1 MKCLALSELSYL
13 HKCVW
18 DWALKEAFLYM
29 TNQLV
34 VSRGIFQPR
43 LLICTNACGIEL
55 QKTLFIHFDPV
66 LVTKGIFQPWL
77 FIGPTPHNM
86 VFFIPEVGETLL
98 AFTILDVPGL
108 FPVDILALSELS
120 DLHKCVQYRAS
131 KEAFLFFPDVVSVN
145 RRIYMALTVHQVSLL
160 PLNIAFF
167 NPSGWGNP
175 LTLSNFGPPRPC
187 CVLIALLHWSWSICT
202 NMCVIEL

>member
-1 MKCLALSELSYL
+1 MRVGLSFKRRFSYI
-13 HKCVW
+13 
-18 DWALKEAFLYM
+18 
-29 TNQLV
+29 Q
-34 VSRGIFQPR
+34 
-43 LLICTNACGIEL
+43 
-55 QKTLFIHFDPV
+55 DPV

-77 FIGPTPHNM
+77 FIGPLLLIWY
-86 VFFIPEVGETLL
+86 FFIPEVGETLL

-120 DLHKCVQYRAS
+120 NLHKCVRYRAS
-131 KEAFLFFPDVVSVN
+131 KEAFSFIPDVVSVN
-145 RRIYMALTVHQVSLL
+145 RRIYMALTVYQVSPL
-160 PLNIAFF
+160 PLNTAFF
-167 NPSGWGNP
+167 NPSGWTNP